1 MHLNLHKT
9 FSTPHGGGGP
19 GAGPVGVR
27 KGLEQFLPNPKV
39 VKGKDNEYEI
49 VCSEK
54 AIGSISEQL
63 GNYAVL
69 LRAYSY
75 ILTMGKENLKQI
87 GPLSV
92 LNAMYVREKLR
103 GKYELPIN
111 SLCKHEFVFN
121 GLKDKSTGV
130 TTLDIAKR
138 LLDYGFHAP
147 TIYFP
152 LLFHEAIM
160 IEPTESECKETLDE
174 FIETMLL
181 IADEAVNN
189 PELVKTAPHNTPISR
204 LDEVKAAREPQLTYK
219 ELNEAL

>member
-1 MHLNLHKT
+1 M
-9 FSTPHGGGGP
+9 
-19 GAGPVGVR
+19 
-27 KGLEQFLPNPKV
+27 
-39 VKGKDNEYEI
+39 
-49 VCSEK
+49 
-54 AIGSISEQL
+54 
-63 GNYAVL
+63 
-69 LRAYSY
+69 
-75 ILTMGKENLKQI
+75 
-87 GPLSV
+87 
-92 LNAMYVREKLR
+92 
-103 GKYELPIN
+103 
-111 SLCKHEFVFN
+111 
-121 GLKDKSTGV
+121 
-130 TTLDIAKR
+130 
-138 LLDYGFHAP
+138 DYGFHAP